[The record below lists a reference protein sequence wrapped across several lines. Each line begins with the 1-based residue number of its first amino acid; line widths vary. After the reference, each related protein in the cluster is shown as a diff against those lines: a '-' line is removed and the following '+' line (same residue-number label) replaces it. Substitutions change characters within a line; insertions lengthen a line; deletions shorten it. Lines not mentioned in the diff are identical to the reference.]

1 MHFPGVT
8 MHSAHICKGFQ
19 KNLYHN
25 KLLKVGMKPVVKKGH
40 KNRIFYNIWTD
51 GTKSLEKA
59 LWVAMGFIKS
69 LIKPTAIELVIMK
82 K

>member
-8 MHSAHICKGFQ
+8 MGFQ
-19 KNLYHN
+19 KNLFHN

-40 KNRIFYNIWTD
+40 KNRIVYNIWTD

-69 LIKPTAIELVIMK
+69 LIKPTAIKLVIMK

>member
-8 MHSAHICKGFQ
+8 MHSAHICKGFK

-40 KNRIFYNIWTD
+40 KNRIVYNI
-51 GTKSLEKA
+51 
-59 LWVAMGFIKS
+59 
-69 LIKPTAIELVIMK
+69 
-82 K
+82 